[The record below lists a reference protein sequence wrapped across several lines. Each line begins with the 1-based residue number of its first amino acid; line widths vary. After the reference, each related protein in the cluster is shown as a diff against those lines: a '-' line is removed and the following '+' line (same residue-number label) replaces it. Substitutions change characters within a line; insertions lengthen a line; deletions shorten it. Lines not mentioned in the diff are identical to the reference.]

1 LRKGWSSGVV
11 LAHTPFLFHLLS
23 LRAYSDATNMNP
35 NATHPTSPKSLV
47 RSVLENKNL
56 ILQLSLREILGR
68 YKGSALGLVWSFFN
82 PVLMLFVYT
91 FVFSE
96 IFKSRWVG
104 GADESR
110 TAFAFILFV
119 GMIILNFFCEVLNRS
134 PLIILGNVNYVKKV
148 VFPIETLPMVL
159 VITAIF
165 HAAVSIGV
173 LLLAMLFFNSHL
185 PWTTIFFPIV
195 LTPLVVL
202 ALGLSWILSSLGV
215 FVRDVGQ
222 TISIVTMTLMFLS
235 PVFYPISSVPAAFR
249 DLLLLNPLTFIIEQS
264 RDVLIWGKPPDWVGL
279 IAYLFVSMLI
289 AHAGYV
295 WFQKTRKGFA
305 DVL

>member
-1 LRKGWSSGVV
+1 V
-11 LAHTPFLFHLLS
+11 LCSRISLFFSFVILEG
-23 LRAYSDATNMNP
+23 YSDATNMNP
-35 NATHPTSPKSLV
+35 NATHPTSPKSIV

-56 ILQLSLREILGR
+56 ILQLSRREVLGR

-134 PLIILGNVNYVKKV
+134 PQIILGNVNYVKKV

-165 HAAVSIGV
+165 HAAISMGV
-173 LLLAMLFFNSHL
+173 LLLAMLFFNGHL
-185 PWTTIFFPIV
+185 PWTTFFFPVV
-195 LTPLVVL
+195 LAPLVVL

-222 TISIVTMTLMFLS
+222 TISIFTMTLMFLS

-264 RDVLIWGKPPDWVGL
+264 RDVLIWGKPPDWIGL
-279 IAYLFVSMLI
+279 FGYLCVSMLI
-289 AHAGYV
+289 AYAGYM